1 MKKTDNKST
10 TNTNTSSNKS
20 TTKANKLSPKEEAFC
35 IKYVELGIGTK
46 AVYEAGYKC
55 KTDNMA
61 STIYSRL
68 IQKDTVQKR
77 IKQLTTAKHKDSI
90 ATGQEVMEYLTR
102 VMRGEEK
109 DQFGLDAPLSER
121 TKAGLEI
128 AKRTVDIDNRA
139 KGNADSVVQI
149 KLDWKR

>member
-10 TNTNTSSNKS
+10 TNINTSSKKS
-20 TTKANKLSPKEEAFC
+20 TTKEKKLSPKEEAFC
-35 IKYVELGIGTK
+35 IKYVELGNSTQ

-55 KTDNMA
+55 KDDNTA
-61 STIYSRL
+61 STIGYRL
-68 IQKDTVQKR
+68 LRRDKVVNR
-77 IKQLTTAKHKDSI
+77 IKQLTASKHKDSI